1 MKAPREPLLEAGVF
15 LREFSNAASEGA
27 GSEHGPMSFFKS
39 LGDGAAKKKDDKK
52 ESSSWKGG
60 SSDMDALKKK
70 SNSAP
75 QRAIPDKASKAK
87 QGSSNFF
94 DKVGKDINQ
103 SLGKIDLFKNDKK
116 TKGIRGG
123 GQSLGGDKPGIVI
136 PVSLESPGPL
146 GMEVEKRKNAQKTA
160 IIAKVMH
167 GSQAELAGLKRGD
180 IVCHPQS
187 NGTEEIMYDQFIAAA
202 KSGRRP
208 LRFDVR
214 RIESSILGNSSGSGK
229 VSADAESRRQAV
241 IAAAE
246 ARNNKH
252 KALQK
257 PIPKLSTDR
266 KQANGAVS
274 LHRGEDSEAEE
285 TRRAVAKVKQAEK
298 LDAAKLGYDP
308 YTAQAMTS
316 GQARTAQV
324 AMTSGEINVDN
335 APAKL
340 SGGSSAPDSAPG
352 IVSKP
357 SVPLPAEFEESFGLF
372 VTSNSDHAGVI
383 KSLGIM
389 RKLIN
394 NAVTKGQEG
403 DEDTSSKFRRVRLSN
418 PKINESISAKAGAVE
433 LMILFGF
440 QLSESDGETYLA
452 FPSGY
457 NGPVWTASA
466 LVKMQ
471 TYENS

>member
-1 MKAPREPLLEAGVF
+1 
-15 LREFSNAASEGA
+15 
-27 GSEHGPMSFFKS
+27 MSFFKS

-52 ESSSWKGG
+52 KDSTWKGG

-70 SNSAP
+70 GNRQVRVGELSNQSLPLTKYSAP
-75 QRAIPDKASKAK
+75 KRVIPDKAKA

-103 SLGKIDLFKNDKK
+103 SLGKIDLFNNNNKK
-116 TKGIRGG
+116 TNGSRGG

-136 PVSLESPGPL
+136 SVCLQDPGPL
-146 GMEVEKRKNAQKTA
+146 GMEVEKRKNVQQTA
-160 IIAKVMH
+160 IIAKVMP
-167 GSQAELAGLKRGD
+167 GSQAERAGLKRGD

-187 NGTEEIMYDQFIAAA
+187 DGTEEVMYEQFIASA

-214 RIESSILGNSSGSGK
+214 RIESSIVGASAGG
-229 VSADAESRRQAV
+229 SADAESRRQAV

-257 PIPKLSTDR
+257 PIPKASSDR
-266 KQANGAVS
+266 KPVNATAYSNSGD
-274 LHRGEDSEAEE
+274 DSEE
-285 TRRAVAKVKQAEK
+285 TRRAVARVKQAEK
-298 LDAAKLGYDP
+298 EDAVKLGYDP
-308 YTAQAMTS
+308 YEAKAMTS

-340 SGGSSAPDSAPG
+340 SGGIAAPDSAPG

-357 SVPLPAEFEESFGLF
+357 SVPLPAEFEEAFGVF
-372 VTSNSDHAGVI
+372 VTSNSDHAGVV

-403 DEDTSSKFRRVRLSN
+403 DDDTSSKFRRVRLSN
-418 PKINESISAKAGAVE
+418 PKINEAISAKSGAVE

-457 NGPVWTASA
+457 NGPEWTNSA
-466 LVKMQ
+466 LAKMQ

>member
-1 MKAPREPLLEAGVF
+1 MSSVVCSFGNTTSAAGA
-15 LREFSNAASEGA
+15 R
-27 GSEHGPMSFFKS
+27 SEHEMSFFKS

-52 ESSSWKGG
+52 KESSWKGG

-70 SNSAP
+70 SNGAP
-75 QRAIPDKASKAK
+75 QRAIPDKARLGKAK
-87 QGSSNFF
+87 QGSTNFF

-103 SLGKIDLFKNDKK
+103 SLGKIDLFNNNSKK
-116 TKGIRGG
+116 TTGSRGG
-123 GQSLGGDKPGIVI
+123 GQSLGGDKPGIVMS
-136 PVSLESPGPL
+136 VSLENAGPL
-146 GMEVEKRKNAQKTA
+146 GLEVEKRKNVHKTA
-160 IIAKVMH
+160 IIAKVMP

-180 IVCHPQS
+180 IVCHPGS
-187 NGTEEIMYDQFIAAA
+187 NGSEEIMYDQFIAAA

-214 RIESSILGNSSGSGK
+214 RIESSILGPSAGSGR
-229 VSADAESRRQAV
+229 VSADAESRRHAV

-257 PIPKLSTDR
+257 PIPKTDR
-266 KQANGAVS
+266 KQANGVNGAVES
-274 LHRGEDSEAEE
+274 HRGDDSEE

-308 YTAQAMTS
+308 YAAQAMTS

-324 AMTSGEINVDN
+324 AMASGEINADN

-340 SGGSSAPDSAPG
+340 SGGGAAPDSAPG

-357 SVPLPAEFEESFGLF
+357 AVPLPAEFEESFGLF
-372 VTSNSDHAGVI
+372 VTSNSDHAGVV

-394 NAVTKGQEG
+394 NAVTKGQDG

-418 PKINESISAKAGAVE
+418 PKIHESISAKAGAVE

-457 NGPVWTASA
+457 NGPEWTASA
-466 LVKMQ
+466 LEKMQ
-471 TYENS
+471 TYENG